1 MKKIVQPVRKVFG
14 SPTTTTIHQQQ
25 QQQQQQSTMQM
36 NAVRKINSLLQSGA
50 VSVTGISGSQ
60 ARMLPKK
67 PLNNQQT
74 SVSITTTNS
83 YVSKQQKCYVCGDN
97 AGINATLLTEASTA
111 TSQTEFTSKIAKIVG
126 EGYMVI
132 IGTDD
137 VVCRRCI
144 TLFNQMD
151 KLETDLE
158 HVRTT
163 LTNYIHKKYNI
174 LDDDPGIAP
183 PPAKIQRLGSG
194 TVGGTAATTYSI
206 KTVNDSGQEI
216 TDVSRK
222 GNTSGTLSDLTNS
235 GIDIESQLSNMFDKP
250 QQIVTQ
256 QVQPQQQ
263 QIQTTNNGANISS
276 SSAQQHTPTA
286 IIRRNPIKMYKCM
299 SCDFKTQ
306 DLTQFQP
313 HYEQCKAN
321 QPPAAPTATTTTT
334 TTSSAYRCKLC
345 KKIFASVALLKQ
357 HNAQE
362 HQNTVQQQQAQ
373 PTEIK
378 IVEQPS
384 PASAVTQLYACNM
397 CTYKTPDKQNHD
409 DHLRKHI
416 KLKPFKCRVCLMR
429 FETREQAS
437 IHAKNHQPDYFKCG
451 ICNVTFNK
459 RELLMKHLETHENV
473 KKHVPV
479 QKHTTITTV
488 QQPVVQQQQPQQQQI
503 IHQQQQQQHQS
514 PQIHMKNEM
523 PVAVNQVADSST
535 QKLLQATIDE
545 ALRDT
550 IGETIDAKS
559 IQFHSCNTCSLTFL
573 NEKLYTQHMKMHSG
587 SAGVQAPITATGN
600 QTIGGTTIT
609 SSKKM
614 VNTNAALNNGGQ
626 QELHGKL
633 LAPGG
638 GGSETALTTSHSI
651 SDGDL
656 ESIFEKI
663 HSDKSDINASDN
675 LVITSQ
681 DNASGNITYSI
692 TLAQQ
697 GQQGQTFV
705 QQQSQHQQAAES
717 TDSKLVTQN
726 QTKQQTGVSIDM
738 PTLDQGDD
746 QQQQGQIQTKPETMN
761 MPVSMPSLDD
771 DGEQSQNSQNS
782 NAEGVHMEL
791 EGMQD
796 ADGQPIKFI
805 LNENGQILQLDNHIL
820 TTDAEGNQILVQ
832 GTDSEQIQQLL
843 QSVGVVMQSGE
854 GLGEGETLQM
864 ISGDGQT
871 GQMILVQGADG
882 QEQLIDASLLNA
894 DGNIVIQQSQEGELN
909 AEGTHITTEDG
920 LQIPVSVAF
929 TTSGEV
935 DQEGNLTVSMAGG
948 EGGEQQIQLHLQQAG
963 DEQQEGEGQQA
974 ILTEGGQIILQTQ
987 EQVEEQQKQD
997 NPNERVQ
1004 STVSSGTNAGSG
1016 PGTGG
1021 SGVTAANVT
1030 TTATGADEQGLFNF
1044 DELIQPQVVIK
1055 QQTEMSSEED
1065 KSNKDA
1071 NKPDQKNESV

>member
-1 MKKIVQPVRKVFG
+1 
-14 SPTTTTIHQQQ
+14 
-25 QQQQQQSTMQM
+25 MQM

-50 VSVTGISGSQ
+50 VSVTGIPGNQ
-60 ARMLPKK
+60 PRMMQKK
-67 PLNNQQT
+67 PLNTQQT

-83 YVSKQQKCYVCGDN
+83 YVSKQQKCYVCGDS

-111 TSQTEFTSKIAKIVG
+111 TSQTEFTSKMAKIVG

-158 HVRTT
+158 HVRNT
-163 LTNYIHKKYNI
+163 LTSYIHKKYNI

-183 PPAKIQRLGSG
+183 PPAKIQKLGG
-194 TVGGTAATTYSI
+194 GGGVGTAATTYSI
-206 KTVNDSGQEI
+206 KTVNDSGQEAI
-216 TDVSRK
+216 NS
-222 GNTSGTLSDLTNS
+222 SGKLSDLNNS
-235 GIDIESQLSNMFDKP
+235 AAMDIESQLSNMFDKQP
-250 QQIVTQ
+250 QQQQQIVTQ
-256 QVQPQQQ
+256 QIQQPQQHH
-263 QIQTTNNGANISS
+263 IQTTNNGANIVSS
-276 SSAQQHTPTA
+276 TAQPATA
-286 IIRRNPIKMYKCM
+286 TIRRNPIKMYKCM

-313 HYEQCKAN
+313 HYEQCKGNVN
-321 QPPAAPTATTTTT
+321 QQQQQQQVTNPTATATT

-357 HNAQE
+357 HNALE
-362 HQNTVQQQQAQ
+362 HQQNVVQQQQQQQ

-378 IVEQPS
+378 IIDQQGGGGG
-384 PASAVTQLYACNM
+384 AGTTITQLFACNM
-397 CTYKTPDKQNHD
+397 CTYKTPDKQNYD

-473 KKHVPV
+473 KKHAPV

-488 QQPVVQQQQPQQQQI
+488 QQSQQQQI
-503 IHQQQQQQHQS
+503 IHQQQQPQ
-514 PQIHMKNEM
+514 PQIHIKSEM
-523 PVAVNQVADSST
+523 PVVNQVADSST
-535 QKLLQATIDE
+535 QKLLQASIDE

-573 NEKLYTQHMKMHSG
+573 NEKLYSQHMKMHQG
-587 SAGVQAPITATGN
+587 GVHTPISTPP
-600 QTIGGTTIT
+600 TTVT
-609 SSKKM
+609 TSKKM
-614 VNTNAALNNGGQ
+614 VNANAAALNNGQ
-626 QELHGKL
+626 QDQQHQHQQLHSGANKL
-633 LAPGG
+633 ALAAAGA
-638 GGSETALTTSHSI
+638 STTTSSLTTSHNSNTI

-663 HSDKSDINASDN
+663 HSDKGEVNAAGAGGGGEM
-675 LVITSQ
+675 VITSQ
-681 DNASGNITYSI
+681 DNATGNITYSI
-692 TLAQQ
+692 TLAQ
-697 GQQGQTFV
+697 GQDGSGQTYV
-705 QQQSQHQQAAES
+705 QQQQQDGG
-717 TDSKLVTQN
+717 DSKMMLQN
-726 QTKQQTGVSIDM
+726 QGPIDM
-738 PTLDQGDD
+738 PTLDQGED
-746 QQQQGQIQTKPETMN
+746 QQQQQLKQEQQQ

-782 NAEGVHMEL
+782 NAEGVPLEL

-796 ADGQPIKFI
+796 ENGQQIKFI

-820 TTDAEGNQILVQ
+820 TTDADGNQILVQ
-832 GTDSEQIQQLL
+832 GADSEHIQQLL
-843 QSVGVVMQSGE
+843 QGVGVLMQGGE

-864 ISGDGQT
+864 IGGDGQT

-935 DQEGNLTVSMAGG
+935 DQEGNLTVAMAGG
-948 EGGEQQIQLHLQQAG
+948 EGGEQQIQLQLQQAEG
-963 DEQQEGEGQQA
+963 DEQHQHMEGADGQQHA
-974 ILTEGGQIILQTQ
+974 ILTEGGHIILHSQQ
-987 EQVEEQQKQD
+987 DQQQKQD
-997 NPNERVQ
+997 EAADEAAQAAGTTTSNSS
-1004 STVSSGTNAGSG
+1004 STTGSSSGAAAA
-1016 PGTGG
+1016 
-1021 SGVTAANVT
+1021 TAAA
-1030 TTATGADEQGLFNF
+1030 TASASGADEQGMFNF

-1055 QQTEMSSEED
+1055 QQVRRD
-1065 KSNKDA
+1065 
-1071 NKPDQKNESV
+1071 

>member
-1 MKKIVQPVRKVFG
+1 MKKIVQPVRKVYG
-14 SPTTTTIHQQQ
+14 ASTQATTIQQAQHQLQQPQQ

-50 VSVTGISGSQ
+50 VSVTGIPGNQ
-60 ARMLPKK
+60 PRMLQKK
-67 PLNNQQT
+67 PLNTQQT

-83 YVSKQQKCYVCGDN
+83 YVSKQQKCYVCGDS

-158 HVRTT
+158 HVRNT
-163 LTNYIHKKYNI
+163 LTSYIHKKYNI

-183 PPAKIQRLGSG
+183 PPAKIQKL
-194 TVGGTAATTYSI
+194 GGTAATTYSI
-206 KTVNDSGQEI
+206 KTVNDSGQEAI
-216 TDVSRK
+216 NSTGK
-222 GNTSGTLSDLTNS
+222 LSELNNS
-235 GIDIESQLSNMFDKP
+235 SAMDIETQLSNMFDKP

-256 QVQPQQQ
+256 QQIQQQPQQQ
-263 QIQTTNNGANISS
+263 QHIQTTNNGANIVSS
-276 SSAQQHTPTA
+276 TGQQQGPTTT
-286 IIRRNPIKMYKCM
+286 IRRNPIKMYKCM

-313 HYEQCKAN
+313 HYEQCKGNAQQQQQVAN
-321 QPPAAPTATTTTT
+321 PTATATT

-357 HNAQE
+357 HNALE
-362 HQNTVQQQQAQ
+362 HQQNVVQQQQQQQQ
-373 PTEIK
+373 PTELK
-378 IVEQPS
+378 IMDQQGGGG
-384 PASAVTQLYACNM
+384 AGTTITQLYACNM
-397 CTYKTPDKQNHD
+397 CTYKTPDKQNYD

-473 KKHVPV
+473 KKHAPV
-479 QKHTTITTV
+479 QKHTTITSV
-488 QQPVVQQQQPQQQQI
+488 QQPQQQQQQQQI
-503 IHQQQQQQHQS
+503 IHQQQQPQ
-514 PQIHMKNEM
+514 PQIHIKSEV
-523 PVAVNQVADSST
+523 PIVNQVADSST
-535 QKLLQATIDE
+535 QKLLQASIDE

-573 NEKLYTQHMKMHSG
+573 NEKLYSQHMKMHTG
-587 SAGVQAPITATGN
+587 GAAHTPIS
-600 QTIGGTTIT
+600 TINTPTQITT
-609 SSKKM
+609 SKKM
-614 VNTNAALNNGGQ
+614 VNANAAALNNGSGAADQ
-626 QELHGKL
+626 QLHGKL
-633 LAPGG
+633 LSTTTTS
-638 GGSETALTTSHSI
+638 GSGQTLTTSHSNTI

-663 HSDKSDINASDN
+663 HSDKSDAVNAAGGGSAAGGEM
-675 LVITSQ
+675 VITSQ
-681 DNASGNITYSI
+681 DNATGNITYSI
-692 TLAQQ
+692 TLAQ
-697 GQQGQTFV
+697 GQDGGQGQTTYV
-705 QQQSQHQQAAES
+705 QQQQQ
-717 TDSKLVTQN
+717 DGGDNKMILQN
-726 QTKQQTGVSIDM
+726 QGPIDM

-746 QQQQGQIQTKPETMN
+746 QQQQQQQAKQDQQQQMN

-782 NAEGVHMEL
+782 NAAVAEGVPLEL

-796 ADGQPIKFI
+796 ENGQQIKFI

-832 GTDSEQIQQLL
+832 GADSEHIQQLL
-843 QSVGVVMQSGE
+843 QGVGVLMQGGE

-864 ISGDGQT
+864 IGGDGQT

-935 DQEGNLTVSMAGG
+935 DGEGNLTVAMAGG
-948 EGGEQQIQLHLQQAG
+948 EGGEQQIQLQLQQTEG
-963 DEQQEGEGQQA
+963 DEQQHIEGADGQQHA
-974 ILTEGGQIILQTQ
+974 ILTEGGHIILHAQQDQQ
-987 EQVEEQQKQD
+987 EKQD
-997 NPNERVQ
+997 EGDDQGHAAATAPATTSNSN
-1004 STVSSGTNAGSG
+1004 SGAGNGSS
-1016 PGTGG
+1016 
-1021 SGVTAANVT
+1021 AAA
-1030 TTATGADEQGLFNF
+1030 TATTSASGADEQGMFNF

-1055 QQTEMSSEED
+1055 QQVRRD
-1065 KSNKDA
+1065 
-1071 NKPDQKNESV
+1071 

>member
-1 MKKIVQPVRKVFG
+1 
-14 SPTTTTIHQQQ
+14 
-25 QQQQQQSTMQM
+25 MQM

-50 VSVTGISGSQ
+50 VSVTGIPGNQ
-60 ARMLPKK
+60 PRMMQKK
-67 PLNNQQT
+67 PLNTQQT

-83 YVSKQQKCYVCGDN
+83 YVSKQQKCYVCGDS

-158 HVRTT
+158 HVRNT
-163 LTNYIHKKYNI
+163 LTSYIHKKYNI

-183 PPAKIQRLGSG
+183 PPAKIQKLGG
-194 TVGGTAATTYSI
+194 GGGVGTAATTYSI
-206 KTVNDSGQEI
+206 KTVNDSGQEAI
-216 TDVSRK
+216 NS
-222 GNTSGTLSDLTNS
+222 SGKLSDLNNS
-235 GIDIESQLSNMFDKP
+235 AAMDIESQLSNMFDKQP
-250 QQIVTQ
+250 QQQQQQIVTQ
-256 QVQPQQQ
+256 QIQQPQQQ
-263 QIQTTNNGANISS
+263 HIQTTNNGANIVSS
-276 SSAQQHTPTA
+276 TAPPTTA
-286 IIRRNPIKMYKCM
+286 TIRRNPIKMYKCM

-313 HYEQCKAN
+313 HYEQCKGNAN
-321 QPPAAPTATTTTT
+321 QQQQHQQQQVANPTATATT

-357 HNAQE
+357 HNALE
-362 HQNTVQQQQAQ
+362 HQHNVVQQQQQQ

-378 IVEQPS
+378 IIDQQGGGG
-384 PASAVTQLYACNM
+384 AGATITQLFACNM
-397 CTYKTPDKQNHD
+397 CTYKTPDKQNYD

-459 RELLMKHLETHENV
+459 RELLMKHLESHENV
-473 KKHVPV
+473 KKHAPV
-479 QKHTTITTV
+479 QKHTTIATV
-488 QQPVVQQQQPQQQQI
+488 QQSQQQQI
-503 IHQQQQQQHQS
+503 IHQQQPQ
-514 PQIHMKNEM
+514 PQIHIKSEM
-523 PVAVNQVADSST
+523 PVVNQVADSST
-535 QKLLQATIDE
+535 QKLLQASIDE

-573 NEKLYTQHMKMHSG
+573 NEKLYSQHMKMHQG
-587 SAGVQAPITATGN
+587 GVHTPISTPP
-600 QTIGGTTIT
+600 TTVT
-609 SSKKM
+609 TSKKM
-614 VNTNAALNNGGQ
+614 VNANAAALNNGQ
-626 QELHGKL
+626 QDQQQQHHQQLHGNKL
-633 LAPGG
+633 L
-638 GGSETALTTSHSI
+638 TAAGTSTTTSSLTTSHNSNTI

-663 HSDKSDINASDN
+663 HSDKNEAVNAAAAAAGGGEM
-675 LVITSQ
+675 VITSQ
-681 DNASGNITYSI
+681 DNATGNITYSI
-692 TLAQQ
+692 TLAQ
-697 GQQGQTFV
+697 GQDGGSGQTYV
-705 QQQSQHQQAAES
+705 QQHQDGG
-717 TDSKLVTQN
+717 DSKMILQN
-726 QTKQQTGVSIDM
+726 QGPIDM
-738 PTLDQGDD
+738 PTLDQGED
-746 QQQQGQIQTKPETMN
+746 QQQQQLKQEQQQ

-782 NAEGVHMEL
+782 NAEGVPLEL

-796 ADGQPIKFI
+796 ENGQQIKFI

-832 GTDSEQIQQLL
+832 GADSEHIQQLL
-843 QSVGVVMQSGE
+843 QGVGVLMQGGE

-864 ISGDGQT
+864 IGGDGQT

-920 LQIPVSVAF
+920 LQIPVSF

-935 DQEGNLTVSMAGG
+935 DQEGNLTVAMSSGD
-948 EGGEQQIQLHLQQAG
+948 GGEQQIQLQLQHAEG
-963 DEQQEGEGQQA
+963 DEQHQHMEGADGQQHA
-974 ILTEGGQIILQTQ
+974 ILTEGGHIILHSQQ
-987 EQVEEQQKQD
+987 DQQKQEEEAD
-997 NPNERVQ
+997 DAAQAAPTTNSNSSS
-1004 STVSSGTNAGSG
+1004 STGSNSNAAAAAAASSAS
-1016 PGTGG
+1016 
-1021 SGVTAANVT
+1021 
-1030 TTATGADEQGLFNF
+1030 GADEQGMFNF

-1055 QQTEMSSEED
+1055 QQVRRD
-1065 KSNKDA
+1065 
-1071 NKPDQKNESV
+1071 

>member
-1 MKKIVQPVRKVFG
+1 
-14 SPTTTTIHQQQ
+14 
-25 QQQQQQSTMQM
+25 MQM

-50 VSVTGISGSQ
+50 VSVTGIPGNQ
-60 ARMLPKK
+60 PRMLQKK
-67 PLNNQQT
+67 PLNTQQT

-83 YVSKQQKCYVCGDN
+83 YVSKQQKCYVCGDS

-158 HVRTT
+158 HVRNT
-163 LTNYIHKKYNI
+163 LTSYIHKKYNI

-183 PPAKIQRLGSG
+183 PPAKIQKL
-194 TVGGTAATTYSI
+194 GTAATTYSI
-206 KTVNDSGQEI
+206 KTVNDSGQEAI
-216 TDVSRK
+216 NSTGKLSEL
-222 GNTSGTLSDLTNS
+222 NNSSGM
-235 GIDIESQLSNMFDKP
+235 DIESQLSNMFDKP
-250 QQIVTQ
+250 QQQIVTQ
-256 QVQPQQQ
+256 QQQIQQQPQQQ
-263 QIQTTNNGANISS
+263 HMQTTNNGANIVSS
-276 SSAQQHTPTA
+276 TGQQGPATTT
-286 IIRRNPIKMYKCM
+286 IRRNPIKMYKCM

-313 HYEQCKAN
+313 HYEQCKGNAQQQQQQVAN
-321 QPPAAPTATTTTT
+321 PTATATT

-357 HNAQE
+357 HNALE
-362 HQNTVQQQQAQ
+362 HQQNVVQQQQQQ

-378 IVEQPS
+378 IIDQQS
-384 PASAVTQLYACNM
+384 GGGAGTTITQLYACNM
-397 CTYKTPDKQNHD
+397 CTYKTPDKQNYD

-473 KKHVPV
+473 KKHAPV

-488 QQPVVQQQQPQQQQI
+488 QQPQQQQQQPQQQQQI
-503 IHQQQQQQHQS
+503 IHQQQQPQQ
-514 PQIHMKNEM
+514 PQIHIKSEV
-523 PVAVNQVADSST
+523 PIVNQVADSST
-535 QKLLQATIDE
+535 QKLLQASIDE

-573 NEKLYTQHMKMHSG
+573 NEKLYSQHMKMHTG
-587 SAGVQAPITATGN
+587 GAAHTPISN
-600 QTIGGTTIT
+600 IQQTTPAQITT
-609 SSKKM
+609 SKKM
-614 VNTNAALNNGGQ
+614 VNANAAALNNGSGAA

-633 LAPGG
+633 LSAGTG
-638 GGSETALTTSHSI
+638 QTLTTSHTNTI

-663 HSDKSDINASDN
+663 HSDKSDAVAAAAAAGGGGVSAAGSGAGAGGEM
-675 LVITSQ
+675 VITSQ
-681 DNASGNITYSI
+681 DNATGNITYSI
-692 TLAQQ
+692 TLAQGQEGQ
-697 GQQGQTFV
+697 GGQTYV
-705 QQQSQHQQAAES
+705 SQQQQDSGES
-717 TDSKLVTQN
+717 KMILQN
-726 QTKQQTGVSIDM
+726 QGPIDM

-746 QQQQGQIQTKPETMN
+746 QQQQQQQQQQVKQDQQQMN

-771 DGEQSQNSQNS
+771 DGEQSQNSQTS
-782 NAEGVHMEL
+782 NAAGGGGGAGVAEGVPLEL

-796 ADGQPIKFI
+796 ENGQQIKFI

-832 GTDSEQIQQLL
+832 GADSEHIQQLL
-843 QSVGVVMQSGE
+843 QGVGVLMQGGE

-864 ISGDGQT
+864 IGGDGQT

-935 DQEGNLTVSMAGG
+935 DGEGNLTVAMAGG
-948 EGGEQQIQLHLQQAG
+948 EGGEQQIQLQLQQAEG
-963 DEQQEGEGQQA
+963 DEQQHIEGADGQQHA
-974 ILTEGGQIILQTQ
+974 ILTDGGHIILHAQQ
-987 EQVEEQQKQD
+987 DQQQKQD
-997 NPNERVQ
+997 GEGDDQGTAPA
-1004 STVSSGTNAGSG
+1004 TTSSSA
-1016 PGTGG
+1016 
-1021 SGVTAANVT
+1021 TAAGNGSNAAT
-1030 TTATGADEQGLFNF
+1030 TSASGADEQGMFNF

-1055 QQTEMSSEED
+1055 KQVRRD
-1065 KSNKDA
+1065 
-1071 NKPDQKNESV
+1071 